1 MVEKKIV
8 IGLSHGL
15 HARPAASFVKMASSF
30 TSEIKLVKNDKNVNG
45 KSIMGVMASAIAK
58 GDEITL
64 IADGSDEVEALAAL
78 EKVLLEDE

>member
-1 MVEKKIV
+1 
-8 IGLSHGL
+8 
-15 HARPAASFVKMASSF
+15 MATSF

-78 EKVLLEDE
+78 EKMLLEDE

>member
-1 MVEKKIV
+1 MVEKKII

-15 HARPAASFVKMASSF
+15 HARPAASFVKLATSF
-30 TSEIKLVKNDKNVNG
+30 TSEIKLVKNEKNVNG

-64 IADGSDEVEALAAL
+64 IADGTDEVEALAAL

>member
-1 MVEKKIV
+1 MVEKKII

-15 HARPAASFVKMASSF
+15 HARPAASFVKLATSF
-30 TSEIKLVKNDKNVNG
+30 ASEIKLVKNEKNVNG

-64 IADGSDEVEALAAL
+64 IADGPDEVEALAAL